1 MKYNTVYIE
10 TNKKLNWILSFD
22 LSDNEERETGEKFR
36 VSSLGFC
43 HYRKT
48 AAHLKA
54 FNKLKSNII
63 KSHQKEIARLNKSL
77 DKLNKLQYKAPK
89 RNII

>member
-48 AAHLKA
+48 AAHLDA
-54 FNKLKSNII
+54 FNILKNAIVEGH
-63 KSHQKEIARLNKSL
+63 KNEIARLNKSL

-89 RNII
+89 ET